1 MEPIKRVPLVH
12 QVEERIKDLIKEEK
26 LQPGTKLPT
35 EKELCTNLNISR
47 GTVREAFRFLQAKGI
62 VELKTGK
69 GAFVAEKKAE
79 KPSPAINWLVANE
92 TDLRNVFELRYAIE
106 PIAAKMTAEKID
118 EEGIICLK
126 NIHKEFCDAAAKN
139 DANNLALMDEKFHS
153 EIIKRCG
160 NNLMIDVM
168 ERLNMGL
175 KDFRNNT
182 FSIKQNVKDTIGP
195 HEKILKAI
203 ITKDSAK
210 AEREMKKHIVLMET
224 NLTLN
229 IVTLEDE

>member
-35 EKELCTNLNISR
+35 EKELCTNLNVSR

-92 TDLRNVFELRYAIE
+92 TDLRNVFELRY
-106 PIAAKMTAEKID
+106 
-118 EEGIICLK
+118 
-126 NIHKEFCDAAAKN
+126 AAAKN

>member
-35 EKELCTNLNISR
+35 EKELCTNLNVSR

-106 PIAAKMTAEKID
+106 PIAAKMTDEKID
-118 EEGIICLK
+118 E
-126 NIHKEFCDAAAKN
+126 
-139 DANNLALMDEKFHS
+139 
-153 EIIKRCG
+153 
-160 NNLMIDVM
+160 
-168 ERLNMGL
+168 
-175 KDFRNNT
+175 
-182 FSIKQNVKDTIGP
+182 
-195 HEKILKAI
+195 
-203 ITKDSAK
+203 
-210 AEREMKKHIVLMET
+210 
-224 NLTLN
+224 
-229 IVTLEDE
+229 

>member
-35 EKELCTNLNISR
+35 EKELCTNLNVSR

-126 NIHKEFCDAAAKN
+126 NIPKRRPCVWPACFSAMLSALIWRRFWRFFCAMN
-139 DANNLALMDEKFHS
+139 SISMRF
-153 EIIKRCG
+153 G
-160 NNLMIDVM
+160 NS
-168 ERLNMGL
+168 
-175 KDFRNNT
+175 F
-182 FSIKQNVKDTIGP
+182 
-195 HEKILKAI
+195 
-203 ITKDSAK
+203 
-210 AEREMKKHIVLMET
+210 
-224 NLTLN
+224 
-229 IVTLEDE
+229 

>member
-12 QVEERIKDLIKEEK
+12 QVEERIKDLIKDEQ

-35 EKELCTNLNISR
+35 EKELCTNLNVSR

-69 GAFVAEKKAE
+69 GAFVAEKKSE

-92 TDLRNVFELRYAIE
+92 NDLRSAFEMRYAIE
-106 PIAAKMTAEKID
+106 PVAAKMTAEKID
-118 EEGIICLK
+118 DEGIACL
-126 NIHKEFCDAAAKN
+126 NAIHHEFCDAAKKN
-139 DANNLALMDEKFHS
+139 DAHNLAVIDEKFHS
-153 EIIKRCG
+153 EILKRCG

-168 ERLNMGL
+168 ERLNVGL

-203 ITKDSAK
+203 VAKDSAK

-229 IVTLEDE
+229 IVTLEEE

>member
-12 QVEERIKDLIKEEK
+12 QVEERIKDLIKDEQ
-26 LQPGTKLPT
+26 LPPGTKLPT
-35 EKELCTNLNISR
+35 EKELCTNLNVSR

-69 GAFVAEKKAE
+69 GAFVAEKKSE

-92 TDLRNVFELRYAIE
+92 NDLRSAFEMRYAIE
-106 PIAAKMTAEKID
+106 PVAAKMTAEKID
-118 EEGIICLK
+118 DEGIACL
-126 NIHKEFCDAAAKN
+126 NAIHHEFCDAAKKN
-139 DANNLALMDEKFHS
+139 DAHNLAVIDEKFHS
-153 EIIKRCG
+153 EILKRCG

-168 ERLNMGL
+168 ERLNLGL

-203 ITKDSAK
+203 VAKDSAK

-229 IVTLEDE
+229 IVTLEEE

>member
-35 EKELCTNLNISR
+35 EKELCTNLNVSR

-139 DANNLALMDEKFHS
+139 DANNL
-153 EIIKRCG
+153 
-160 NNLMIDVM
+160 MIDVM

>member
-35 EKELCTNLNISR
+35 EKELGTNLNVSR

-106 PIAAKMTAEKID
+106 PIAAKRLWPLRRPTAYIVIERTSIT
-118 EEGIICLK
+118 IPIYV
-126 NIHKEFCDAAAKN
+126 
-139 DANNLALMDEKFHS
+139 LALR
-153 EIIKRCG
+153 IKPAP
-160 NNLMIDVM
+160 NI
-168 ERLNMGL
+168 ER
-175 KDFRNNT
+175 T
-182 FSIKQNVKDTIGP
+182 SISKPIPT
-195 HEKILKAI
+195 AA
-203 ITKDSAK
+203 SW
-210 AEREMKKHIVLMET
+210 
-224 NLTLN
+224 
-229 IVTLEDE
+229 

>member
-12 QVEERIKDLIKEEK
+12 QVEERIKDLIKDEQ

-35 EKELCTNLNISR
+35 EKELCTNLNVSR

-69 GAFVAEKKAE
+69 GAFVAEKKSE

-92 TDLRNVFELRYAIE
+92 NDLRSAFEMRYAIE
-106 PIAAKMTAEKID
+106 PAAAKMTAER
-118 EEGIICLK
+118 
-126 NIHKEFCDAAAKN
+126 N
-139 DANNLALMDEKFHS
+139 DAHSLAVIDEKFHS
-153 EIIKRCG
+153 EILKRCG

-168 ERLNMGL
+168 ERLNIGL

-203 ITKDSAK
+203 VARDSAK

-229 IVTLEDE
+229 IVTLEEE